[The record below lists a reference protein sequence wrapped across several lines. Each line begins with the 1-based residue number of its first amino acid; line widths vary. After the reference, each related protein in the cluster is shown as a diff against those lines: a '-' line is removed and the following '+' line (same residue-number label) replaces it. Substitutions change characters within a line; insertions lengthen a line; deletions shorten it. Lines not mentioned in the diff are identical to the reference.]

1 MQTQKTLGAR
11 VRENESE
18 YIAGKTT
25 ISKYVDFSLSEN
37 INKIDA
43 YINSRHTSGDTDSMG
58 REKPF
63 FNIVTAAINIWYRA
77 TDIDRKN
84 IKVKATK
91 EADITA
97 AFLAT
102 IALQQW
108 MRKENFGIFL
118 NEWGRTLA
126 RYGSAVTKFVDSG
139 DKLYP
144 LVIPWNRLIVDQVN
158 FDDDIQIEVL
168 EMTPAQLKA
177 KKGYNQDIVDQ
188 LLDNLVARETL
199 DKTKKDNKTNFI
211 KVYEVHG
218 EMPVSYLT
226 GDMKDENKFTQQM
239 HVLTFLAGKDS
250 TTFDDYCLYKGREEK
265 SPYMITHL
273 IKEDGRTQ
281 AIGAVEHL
289 FEAQWMQNHTVKA
302 IKDQLDLSSKLI
314 FQTSDGNF
322 VGQNALSA
330 IESGDILIHAVNQP
344 LTQVANSSH
353 DIGSLQSFGQQW
365 KVLAN
370 EIVGVSESMMGNA
383 APSGTAWRQVE
394 ALLQESHSLFELMTE
409 SKGLQLEEMMKT
421 YVLPHLK
428 KQLNNTDEISAIL
441 DSYQLTKIDSKY
453 IPKEANKRLARKL
466 IDTILNTGEVPS
478 VTEQDKQFHMD
489 EVTKE
494 LNEQGNQRFF
504 SPDEAGEKTWNE
516 VLKDLEWNLEV
527 DVTGEQTDNKADM
540 ATLATVFQTISNNP
554 EILKNQQGKMLFNKI
569 LLKTGTVSPIELAD
583 STPQSSNQPLSKEVA
598 DDGGL
603 QKLQG

>member
-211 KVYEVHG
+211 KVCEVHG

>member
-598 DDGGL
+598 DDGRL